1 MHGNRR
7 EIAARL
13 AGAAVALCAMALA
26 WRLLGWPAPAVSVA
40 LGFGAYLMARAR
52 GQ

>member
-1 MHGNRR
+1 MFQ
-7 EIAARL
+7 L
-13 AGAAVALCAMALA
+13 AVERVPYSALA

-52 GQ
+52 GK